1 MSIEERIK
9 QFNGSGFDK
18 RSYSVAEVEKKLG
31 VTRQTVYKLIKRGC
45 FEAVKVQGGHRIVKA
60 SFDRWLDGEEV

>member
-18 RSYSVAEVEKKLG
+18 RSYSVAEVEKILG

-60 SFDRWLDGEEV
+60 SFYRWLDCEEV